1 MRIDVEQDI
10 MEINNAYAA
19 DNRQLFKNSGIFV
32 INIMGSPGAGKTSIL
47 ERTLHLL
54 QNQLK
59 VAVIEGD
66 LATAMDAKRI
76 ASMGISVVQIN
87 TDGGCHLDAK
97 MVNRVLPGFYMNA
110 LDLLIIENVGNLVC
124 PAAFDLGEDLR
135 IIVMSVTEGGDKP
148 SKYPNSFLRTDAVVL
163 NKMDILEASGMNLQ
177 QTKKDILRINPRTR
191 IFETSCRTGEVCG
204 VEQLAEYLIEL
215 TQEKKKHMQL

>member
-1 MRIDVEQDI
+1 MNVKKLVLTNLPYVLIGLVCTNLGEAWRMASGGDASERILSLFGAI
-10 MEINNAYAA
+10 PAA
-19 DNRQLFKNSGIFV
+19 FGN
-32 INIMGSPGAGKTSIL
+32 P
-47 ERTLHLL
+47 
-54 QNQLK
+54 
-59 VAVIEGD
+59 
-66 LATAMDAKRI
+66 
-76 ASMGISVVQIN
+76 
-87 TDGGCHLDAK
+87 
-97 MVNRVLPGFYMNA
+97 LPSMNA